1 MSGSEP
7 IRGRVEAH
15 LQRILAGKEMTQR
28 IRPMRLQNNG
38 MALQTLIFLPG
49 KSRFPRN
56 SSHHSFI
63 SRLSSHVEVEATV
76 AVLQAR
82 KAANPATAVPTLT
95 QFSPVIVAT
104 KNWHFWLEVGAH
116 RQRMCFRWPGYFK
129 PKHDLSRRK
138 KQSWTERNVKN

>member
-7 IRGRVEAH
+7 IRGRVEARLH
-15 LQRILAGKEMTQR
+15 RILAGKEMTQR

-38 MALQTLIFLPG
+38 MAPQTLIFLPG
-49 KSRFPRN
+49 KSRFPQN

-82 KAANPATAVPTLT
+82 KAANPAAAVPTLT

-104 KNWHFWLEVGAH
+104 KN
-116 RQRMCFRWPGYFK
+116 
-129 PKHDLSRRK
+129 
-138 KQSWTERNVKN
+138 

>member
-7 IRGRVEAH
+7 IRGRVEAR
-15 LQRILAGKEMTQR
+15 LQRILAVKEMTQR

-38 MALQTLIFLPG
+38 MAPQTLPG
-49 KSRFPRN
+49 KSRLPRN

-104 KNWHFWLEVGAH
+104 KN
-116 RQRMCFRWPGYFK
+116 
-129 PKHDLSRRK
+129 
-138 KQSWTERNVKN
+138 